1 MNTLHPI
8 MAAALAGFMPFAMST
23 KEDDEYDEE
32 YSTDAEQD
40 DEDEAHQ
47 EICNACSG
55 SGEGQSEGASCR
67 ICRGLGEVW
76 VTE

>member
-8 MAAALAGFMPFAMST
+8 MAAALAGFMPLAMSA
-23 KEDDEYDEE
+23 KEDDEDTELNV
-32 YSTDAEQD
+32 DLDND

-55 SGEGQSEGASCR
+55 SGEGQSEGTSCR